1 MESCQ
6 VDTAPRPLTDLAR
19 RLETHTGFSE
29 AVAELQAGRSA
40 TFDGVVGASCALL
53 ATSLLRHAPGP
64 LVIVCRT
71 EDVADLVAD
80 DLKMFADGSPQ
91 RLPAWEADGGRA
103 VGP

>member
-71 EDVADLVAD
+71 EDVAELVAD
-80 DLKMFADGSPQ
+80 DLKMFADGISAAVAGLGS
-91 RLPAWEADGGRA
+91 RRGRA